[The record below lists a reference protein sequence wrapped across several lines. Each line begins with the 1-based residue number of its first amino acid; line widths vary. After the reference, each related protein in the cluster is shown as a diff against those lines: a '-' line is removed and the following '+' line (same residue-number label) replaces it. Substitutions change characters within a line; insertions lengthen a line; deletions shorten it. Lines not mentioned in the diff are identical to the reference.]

1 MQPAPAKAP
10 AARHGPVR
18 GILFDKDGTLLEPI
32 ADRVIASIAN
42 LDDALRSPMPPG
54 VAAADMHACARSAR

>member
-1 MQPAPAKAP
+1 MQPVPAKVP
-10 AARHGPVR
+10 ADRHGPVR

-42 LDDALRSPMPPG
+42 LDDVLRPPMPPR
-54 VAAADMHACARSAR
+54 VAATDMHACARSAR